1 MTYDAQR
8 IAIQERFKNQFTAL
22 YPSVPLIFDNLK
34 AEKAPDTGYLKLSIL
49 NGDAALKGIGQTRLF
64 RYAGVIS
71 VDIYVPQKTG
81 IKQADLYAQA
91 VDDIFRGQ
99 GFSGIV
105 CRYSGR
111 NDIGIEDN
119 YWRVNISVPFYRD
132 HIS

>member
-8 IAIQERFKNQFTAL
+8 IAIQERFRTQFSAL
-22 YPSVPLIFDNLK
+22 YPLMPLVFDNVK
-34 AEKAPDTGYLKLSIL
+34 SEKAAETGYLKLSIL

-71 VDIYVPQKTG
+71 VDIFVPQKAG

-99 GFSGIV
+99 GFSDIV
-105 CRYSGR
+105 CRYSSR
-111 NDIGIEDN
+111 NDIGLEDN

-132 HIS
+132 RIV